1 MKRYTKG
8 VNRQSDK
15 KSKIIHRRKINS
27 KIRRTLDR
35 IDFWVMPIVA
45 IIAIGLM
52 ICIYF
57 SGLKV
62 QCDFIMAMFALVLLV
77 WSFFKVR
84 LSDKISFIYSRNILI
99 FLFIVGTFVF
109 FYYQ

>member
-27 KIRRTLDR
+27 KMRRTLDR

-45 IIAIGLM
+45 IIAIG
-52 ICIYF
+52 
-57 SGLKV
+57 
-62 QCDFIMAMFALVLLV
+62 
-77 WSFFKVR
+77 
-84 LSDKISFIYSRNILI
+84 
-99 FLFIVGTFVF
+99 
-109 FYYQ
+109 